1 MNLDDLRAAFEA
13 LGWVDGTLLAVLA
26 ISVLVGLWRGFTFEA
41 MSLAGW
47 VVAYF
52 AAQWAVPQVAGHIG
66 IGSPG
71 SELNHAA
78 AFALCFAAA
87 LLVWAL
93 LARLLRLLVHAT
105 PLTLP
110 DRALGAVFGLLRGA
124 VLLLALATVVTLTP
138 AAQSEPWQAS
148 TGARWLSAIMQGI
161 GPMLPPDVA
170 QWLPD

>member
-1 MNLDDLRAAFEA
+1 MNLDPGVFDT

-26 ISVLVGLWRGFTFEA
+26 VSVLVGLWRGFTLEA

-52 AAQWAVPQVAGHIG
+52 AAQWAVPQVAGRIG
-66 IGSPG
+66 IGDPG
-71 SELNHAA
+71 SALNHAA
-78 AFALCFAAA
+78 AFALCFFAA
-87 LLVWAL
+87 LLAWAL

-124 VLLLALATVVTLTP
+124 VLLLALATVVKLTP

-148 TGARWLSAIMQGI
+148 SGARWLSATVQII
-161 GPMLPPDVA
+161 KPMLPPDVA
-170 QWLPD
+170 QWLSA

>member
-1 MNLDDLRAAFEA
+1 MNLDPGVFDT

-26 ISVLVGLWRGFTFEA
+26 VSVLVGLWRGFTFEA

-52 AAQWAVPQVAGHIG
+52 AAQWAVPQVARHIG
-66 IGSPG
+66 IGEPG
-71 SELNHAA
+71 SALNHAA
-78 AFALCFAAA
+78 TFALCFLAA
-87 LLVWAL
+87 LLAWAL

-124 VLLLALATVVTLTP
+124 VLLLALATVVTMTP

-148 TGARWLSAIMQGI
+148 TGARWLFATVQII
-161 GPMLPPDVA
+161 RPMLPPDVA
-170 QWLPD
+170 QWLAA